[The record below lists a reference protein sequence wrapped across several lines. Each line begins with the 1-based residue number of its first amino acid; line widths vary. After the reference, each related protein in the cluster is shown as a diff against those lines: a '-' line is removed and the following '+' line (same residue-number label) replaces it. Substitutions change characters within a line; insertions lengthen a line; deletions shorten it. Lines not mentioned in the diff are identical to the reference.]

1 MRHDQCP
8 WIEEKIN
15 LCIDELPFLSYPE
28 GDGCVC
34 MMDGQ
39 SGICMRSSGVVVGT
53 QWVM

>member
-28 GDGCVC
+28 GD

-39 SGICMRSSGVVVGT
+39 GGICMRSSGVVVGT